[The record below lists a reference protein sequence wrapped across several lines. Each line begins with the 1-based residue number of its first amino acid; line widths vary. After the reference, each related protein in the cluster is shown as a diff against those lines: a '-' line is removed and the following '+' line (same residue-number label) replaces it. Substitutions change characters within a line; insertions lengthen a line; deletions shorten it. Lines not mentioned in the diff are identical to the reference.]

1 MHYDCLIVDDEVP
14 LAQSTTEY
22 FNLFDVKTVAV
33 FNARDCIEFLK
44 NNTVDL
50 ILLDINL
57 GETSGFDL
65 CQALRKTTQIPILFI
80 SARQS
85 DDDILLA
92 LHIGGDDYIR
102 KPYSLHILLAKVKVT
117 LNRYGIYI

>member
-50 ILLDINL
+50 DVY
-57 GETSGFDL
+57 
-65 CQALRKTTQIPILFI
+65 K
-80 SARQS
+80 RQF
-85 DDDILLA
+85 
-92 LHIGGDDYIR
+92 
-102 KPYSLHILLAKVKVT
+102 
-117 LNRYGIYI
+117 